1 MSVTLDGQILFDE
14 SACGGLEIKLSSIG
28 RHSVEKAVPGL
39 DGVLSIDLGQ
49 RTRTIKQTG
58 VLRARSRSE
67 MDNKITAISAFM
79 DGRTHKLVAGSVKEF
94 DNLRM
99 DSFKISQERV
109 SGGGVVV
116 DYEIIYTQLII

>member
-1 MSVTLDGQILFDE
+1 MSVNLDGQVLFDDHQ
-14 SACGGLEIKLSSIG
+14 SQIEIDSI
-28 RHSVEKAVPGL
+28 RRDSVERALPGL

-58 VLRARSRSE
+58 VLRARSRAE
-67 MDNKITAISAFM
+67 MDNRISDISAFM
-79 DGRTHKLVAGSVKEF
+79 DGSAHKLVISSGKEL

-99 DSFKISQERV
+99 DSFKVSQERI

-116 DYEIIYTQLII
+116 DYEIIYMQLNV